1 MTQSMKFM
9 VALVRPHKLDEV
21 VAALQRE
28 GLQGLVV
35 TETMDYSQQGPT
47 EIYRGATYTPK
58 FRAMFRIEGTLG
70 DHQIEGITEIIVAA
84 AETGEAGDGRILI
97 FDLAHDMPIRIGRP
111 SAGAPR
117 RAA

>member
-28 GLQGLVV
+28 GLQRLVV

-47 EIYRGATYTPK
+47 EIYRGATYTPR

-70 DHQIEGITEIIVAA
+70 DHQIEGTTEIIVAA
-84 AETGEAGDGRILI
+84 AEAGDGRILI